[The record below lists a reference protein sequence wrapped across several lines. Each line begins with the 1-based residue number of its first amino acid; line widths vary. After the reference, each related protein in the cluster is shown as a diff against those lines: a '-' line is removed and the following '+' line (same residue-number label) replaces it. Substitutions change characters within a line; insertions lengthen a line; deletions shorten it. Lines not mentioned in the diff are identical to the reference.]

1 MLRVCHWSGQDVVW
15 TFQFGS
21 WDGRE
26 ADLGR
31 VGGGR
36 KSVWVRSIRTDLPV
50 GGQRDSAEQR

>member
-1 MLRVCHWSGQDVVW
+1 MVW

-36 KSVWVRSIRTDLPV
+36 KSLWVRSIRTDLPV